1 MPPNQQHGVGLLKLG
16 RKGADTTKWWRWK
29 ASAEV
34 LMKIVSLNPVLTE
47 ILYALHDGVRVC
59 GVTHLCPGA
68 PGKWN
73 PPVVTLPAAPRS
85 SGNFEREKLQVG
97 LSAIPVD
104 LERLREVSPSTIV
117 TTVVS
122 DIPEDF
128 CAFAQGYFLQ
138 HWMAKIRVRSFD
150 ITSLDELLAAYVEV
164 GVMIGMG
171 PAGRDRAQRIKSQ
184 LLDWGRNLY
193 DRLRNK
199 KTVVLSSVQPLEVA
213 GCWVPDI
220 IKLVSGR
227 PMNPDLAKVSNP
239 TTWEAIAEFGPDV
252 IVVAPRGKSVEES
265 VRYLRALEDVPHWD
279 SLPAVKRG
287 EVVFSDGIRLYQAG
301 AKLLEGAGI
310 LVSAMA
316 GLDAGYI
323 TKRDEFHRLRFVELH
338 RHRFM

>member
-1 MPPNQQHGVGLLKLG
+1 VF
-16 RKGADTTKWWRWK
+16 
-29 ASAEV
+29 
-34 LMKIVSLNPVLTE
+34 MKIVSLSPDLTE
-47 ILYALHDGVRVC
+47 ILYALHDGTKVC
-59 GVTHLCPGA
+59 GVTHLCPRA
-68 PGKWN
+68 PGEWN
-73 PPVVTLPAAPRS
+73 PQIVTRPSAPAA
-85 SGNFEREKLQVG
+85 SGNFERDTLQAG

-104 LERLREVSPSTIV
+104 LEKLREVSPSTIV

-122 DIPEDF
+122 DNPDNF
-128 CAFAQGYFLQ
+128 CGFAQGYFLQ
-138 HWMAKIRVRSFD
+138 HWMLKIRVRSFD
-150 ITSLDELLAAYVEV
+150 IGSLDDLLAAYVEV
-164 GVMIGMG
+164 GVTFGMG

-213 GCWVPDI
+213 GCWVPDM

-252 IVVAPRGKSVEES
+252 ILVAPRGKSVEES
-265 VRYLRALEDVPHWD
+265 VRYLRALEDVPQWD

-287 EVVFSDGIRLYQAG
+287 EVVFSDGFRLYQAG

>member
-1 MPPNQQHGVGLLKLG
+1 
-16 RKGADTTKWWRWK
+16 
-29 ASAEV
+29 
-34 LMKIVSLNPVLTE
+34 MKIVSLSPGLTE
-47 ILYALHDGVRVC
+47 ILYALHDGTKVC
-59 GVTHLCPGA
+59 GVTHLCPRA
-68 PGKWN
+68 PGEWN
-73 PPVVTLPAAPRS
+73 PPIVTRPAAPAA
-85 SGNFEREKLQVG
+85 SGNFERDKLQAG
-97 LSAIPVD
+97 LSAITVD
-104 LERLREVSPSTIV
+104 LEKLREVAPSTIV

-122 DIPEDF
+122 DSPDNF
-128 CAFAQGYFLQ
+128 CGFAQGYFLQ
-138 HWMAKIRVRSFD
+138 HWMSKIRVRSFD
-150 ITSLDELLAAYVEV
+150 IASLDELLSAYVEV
-164 GVMIGMG
+164 GVTIGMG
-171 PAGRDRAQRIKSQ
+171 PAGRDCAQRIKSQ

-252 IVVAPRGKSVEES
+252 VLVAPRGKSVEES
-265 VRYLRALEDVPHWD
+265 VRYLRALEDVPQWD